1 MTYEVGHGKPPV
13 ETQFKP
19 GQSGNPGGKTAEQR
33 QNEVKAAEI
42 ASRLR
47 LKMLEALEAEDATIL
62 DRLDP
67 NTLKL
72 FKDSEDRA
80 HGTPVQS
87 VDHSTQGKPI
97 APVTGFDVRIVD
109 APSGDTDTPTG

>member
-1 MTYEVGHGKPPV
+1 MANPNPNTAGIEAH
-13 ETQFKP
+13 QFQP

-33 QNEVKAAEI
+33 QAEVRAAEI
-42 ASRLR
+42 AAKLRLR
-47 LKMLEALEAEDATIL
+47 MLEAMEREEGDIL

-80 HGTPVQS
+80 HGTPKATTE
-87 VDHSTQGKPI
+87 HSGPDGSDI
-97 APVTGFDVRIVD
+97 PVSLTVRFE
-109 APSGDTDTPTG
+109 